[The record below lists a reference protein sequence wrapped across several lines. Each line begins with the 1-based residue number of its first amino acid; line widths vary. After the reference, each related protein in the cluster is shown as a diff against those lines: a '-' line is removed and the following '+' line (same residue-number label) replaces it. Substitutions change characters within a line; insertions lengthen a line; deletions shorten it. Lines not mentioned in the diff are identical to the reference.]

1 MKQGCVQPAAKISPI
16 FLRNINVGRLAV
28 WQSDLQVVSTG
39 APRTKTSEY
48 AKLPPTTLA
57 VDNLPRARPVGPTNR
72 PRILEIGSKTA
83 KSMETSLEER

>member
-1 MKQGCVQPAAKISPI
+1 MKQGCVQLAAKISLI

-28 WQSDLQVVSTG
+28 WQFDLQVVSTG

-57 VDNLPRARPVGPTNR
+57 VDNLPRAHPVGPTRR
-72 PRILEIGSKTA
+72 PRILEIGSK
-83 KSMETSLEER
+83 SMETSLEER